1 MADSKIV
8 LGLDVSTTCTGI
20 SIVSDNGEGAPKVEL
35 IDKCKFKIPTSLR
48 GTTDSLFY
56 KSKQFKDLMV
66 IQHDIG
72 LTDIV
77 IEEPLPNSQNRNT
90 LTTLLRFNG
99 MLSQL
104 IFDATG
110 IIPHYISSYDARCY
124 ALPEL
129 MAVRKFN
136 KKGEVYDYKHIQHA
150 LKKSEIVLFGNYPWD
165 CAKKD
170 IIWNLISEKYPDIE
184 WSYNKK
190 GELVKENYDASDALV
205 CALGYLTKMKYPDDK
220 PQVVETLSSTI
231 GSGAKI
237 RFDYKFKFIGKTHS
251 QMLYI

>member
-1 MADSKIV
+1 MSEPKIV

-20 SIVSDNGEGAPKVEL
+20 SVITDNGDSTPKIEL
-35 IDKCKFKIPTSLR
+35 IDKCKFKVPVALR

-66 IQHDIG
+66 IRHNIG

-110 IIPHYISSYDARCY
+110 IIPKYISSYDARCY

-129 MAVRKFN
+129 MAIRKFN
-136 KKGEVYDYKHIQHA
+136 KKGEAYPLKHIISA
-150 LKKSEIVLFGNYPWD
+150 VKKSDVVLFGSYPWD

-184 WSYNKK
+184 WAYNKK

-205 CALGYLTKMKYPDDK
+205 CALGYLAKLKYPDDK
-220 PQVVETLSSTI
+220 PQITNHTI
-231 GSGAKI
+231 TKTGEGEQSRI
-237 RFDYKFKFIGKTHS
+237 DYTFQFAGQTHNKTI
-251 QMLYI
+251 YA